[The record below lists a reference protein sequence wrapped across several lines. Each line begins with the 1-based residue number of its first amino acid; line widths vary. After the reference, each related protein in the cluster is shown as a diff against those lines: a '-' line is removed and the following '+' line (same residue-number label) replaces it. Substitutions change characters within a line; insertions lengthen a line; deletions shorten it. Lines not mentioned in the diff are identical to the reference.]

1 MEYLT
6 AVIPSPLIQILRLE
20 EIEPTSEVR
29 DPSSWR
35 VVSSESRNLG
45 SKASDRGH
53 YSSFQLDCWRFS
65 PKLRG
70 DIFPARISLRT
81 QIPSRRSSSPRKN
94 GKIGV
99 QMESLRPEIAI
110 EVLVGWGGGG
120 GDRGWPVWAWT
131 VRCHGRWPS
140 SVSSP
145 ALHRLFSY
153 GVRRA
158 EADEPGLVLVARF
171 IDVDSTDDLG
181 MIIGLEG
188 ERALY

>member
-120 GDRGWPVWAWT
+120 GGIGGGPYGLGQFAVMDG
-131 VRCHGRWPS
+131 G
-140 SVSSP
+140 
-145 ALHRLFSY
+145 HRLS
-153 GVRRA
+153 RRLPYIVSFHTA
-158 EADEPGLVLVARF
+158 FDGPKLMNPA
-171 IDVDSTDDLG
+171 SC
-181 MIIGLEG
+181 
-188 ERALY
+188 